1 MMRHLRSRALSLVP
15 IVLGSALVSS
25 CTGALTPAVHGATA
39 PAGAER
45 AGSGGYHQLYPFKGG
60 TDGRFPA
67 GALVEAG
74 GVLYG
79 TTQGGNRYGGTV
91 FSFTPSGGERVVHLF
106 GHQDSAAGAQ
116 PNALT
121 VLNGTLYG
129 TTRVGGA
136 HGFGT
141 VYSLTTSGSMHVL
154 YAFAGGQDGATPA
167 GITTIGGKL
176 YGATE
181 SGGLN
186 GAGTVFELTTSGKE
200 RVLYRFADG
209 ADGRTPEGWLVVA
222 GHTIY
227 GTTNTGGNTN
237 CYNVGCGIIFSVT
250 TTGVERVIYAFKG
263 GSGDGEYPST
273 LIMTDGA
280 LYGTTPFGGPSNAG
294 TVFTVSLSGA
304 ERVLH
309 TFGGGTDGYY
319 PSGLIGVNHN
329 LYVTTGFGNSS
340 FVGALLKLSKSGEE
354 QTLYQFTGRRAGEV
368 PWGHLIYSS
377 GALYATSVYGGFN
390 SIGNIYSYG
399 LQ

>member
-1 MMRHLRSRALSLVP
+1 MRHLRSRALSLAS
-15 IVLGSALVSS
+15 IAIGSALVSA
-25 CTGALTPAVHGATA
+25 CTGTVAPPTGGVS
-39 PAGAER
+39 PAGEKR
-45 AGSGGYHQLYPFKGG
+45 ATTSGYHQLYPFKGG

-106 GHQDSAAGAQ
+106 GHEDSAAGAQ

-136 HGFGT
+136 HGFGA

-167 GITTIGGKL
+167 GITTIGDKL
-176 YGATE
+176 YGVTE
-181 SGGLN
+181 SGGPN
-186 GAGTVFELTTSGKE
+186 GVGTVFELTTSGQE
-200 RVLYRFADG
+200 RVLHGFGDG
-209 ADGRTPEGWLVVA
+209 SDGKTPGGWLVVK

-227 GTTNTGGNTN
+227 GTTGGGGLDD
-237 CYNVGCGIIFSVT
+237 CYNVGCGTVFSVT
-250 TTGVERVIYAFKG
+250 TAGVERVLYAFQG
-263 GSGDGEYPST
+263 GNGAKYPDT
-273 LIMTDGA
+273 LIMLDGA
-280 LYGTTPFGGPSNAG
+280 LYGTTPFGGPSDQG
-294 TVFTVSLSGA
+294 TVFTVSLSGT

-309 TFGGGTDGYY
+309 TFGGGNDGYY
-319 PSGLIGVNHN
+319 PTGLIGVNHK
-329 LYVTTGFGNSS
+329 LYGTTGFGNSS
-340 FVGALLKLSKSGEE
+340 FIGALFELSKSGEE